1 MSDQGMDRRRFLATA
16 GAAAAVAAL
25 GGCARS
31 SSAAGAGGVAA
42 SRAASGRLP
51 IGFSTLGSPK
61 WTWIQT
67 LDFAAAHGFAA
78 VELRGILDQMDLS
91 KVPEFQ
97 ADRLAR
103 TKRELA
109 DRGLVVSDL
118 GASINLHE
126 QDQAKRAAAMAE
138 TRRFIDL
145 ASALGTP
152 YVRVFGNE
160 YPKGME
166 RKAVLEY
173 IAGGLRVLGDYGRP
187 RNVTVIIE
195 SHGQFTD
202 SPTLLELMRLA
213 DSPNVA
219 ILWDAHHTFV
229 AGEQPEATVA
239 ALGKYIRHTHLK
251 DSVPDGNDR
260 KYVLTGTGE
269 VPVKRQ
275 VAALARMGYR
285 GFYSFEWEKRWHP
298 EIAEPEVAF
307 AQYATVMAGYLHDAG
322 VTASR

>member
-1 MSDQGMDRRRFLATA
+1 MGDQGMDRRRFLATA

-31 SSAAGAGGVAA
+31 SSAVTGTPSA
-42 SRAASGRLP
+42 SRSAHTTRLP

-97 ADRLAR
+97 PDRLVQ

-160 YPKGME
+160 YPAGME
-166 RKAVLEY
+166 KKAVLEY
-173 IAGGLRVLGDYGRP
+173 IGGGLRVLGDYGRS
-187 RNVTVIIE
+187 RNVSVILE

-239 ALGKYIRHTHLK
+239 AIGKYIRHTHLK
-251 DSVPDGNDR
+251 DSVPDGKDR
-260 KYVLTGTGE
+260 KYVLTGEGE

-275 VAALARMGYR
+275 VAALARIGYR

-307 AQYATVMAGYLHDAG
+307 AQYATVMSGYLHDAG

>member
-1 MSDQGMDRRRFLATA
+1 MGDQGMDRRKFLATA
-16 GAAAAVAAL
+16 GAAAADAAL

-31 SSAAGAGGVAA
+31 SGATMGTASA
-42 SRAASGRLP
+42 SRSASGRLP
-51 IGFSTLGSPK
+51 IGFSTLGCPK

-78 VELRGILDQMDLS
+78 VELRGVLDQMDLS

-97 ADRLAR
+97 PDRLAQ

-109 DRGLVVSDL
+109 DRGLVVPDL

-126 QDQAKRAAAMAE
+126 QDQARKAAAMAE

-145 ASALGTP
+145 ASAMGTP

-173 IAGGLRVLGDYGRP
+173 IGAGLRELGEYGRP
-187 RNVTVIIE
+187 RNVSVILE

-202 SPTLLELMRLA
+202 SPTLLELMQIA
-213 DSPNVA
+213 NSPNVA
-219 ILWDAHHTFV
+219 LLWDAHHTYV
-229 AGEQPEATVA
+229 GGEQPEATVA

-251 DSVPDGNDR
+251 DSVPDGKDR
-260 KYVLTGTGE
+260 RYVLTGTGE

-275 VAALARMGYR
+275 VAALARTGYR
-285 GFYSFEWEKRWHP
+285 GYYSFEWEKRWHP